1 MSVDFSVKG
10 KVAIVTGGSK
20 GIGRAIALA
29 LAEHGADVT
38 IAARGEEALAS
49 TKREIEALGRRC
61 LAVSANMAKEEDW
74 NRLVDETIAA
84 FGGVDIL
91 VNNAAV
97 DAGYGPA
104 ENTDFKRWDLV
115 MTVNLKAPFALS
127 YAVPAVDARTRRRFD
142 HPHHVERRPA
152 SDVRHVCVLGQQRRA
167 RDADAAERQGVGA
180 ERRARE
186 LHRAR
191 PRAHRDGGAAR
202 RAVPEAG
209 QVAEPDAARRR
220 AGRHR
225 RHRALPRER
234 TPGEYAT
241 GQNFTI
247 DGGEMV
253 LAPTD
258 QL

>member
-38 IAARGEEALAS
+38 ISARGEDALAS

-61 LAVSANMAKEEDW
+61 LVVQANLANEDDW
-74 NRLVDETIAA
+74 KRLVDETIAK

-97 DAGYGPA
+97 DSGYAPA
-104 ENTDFKRWDLV
+104 EKTDLKRWDLV
-115 MTVNLKAPFALS
+115 MKVNLKAPFALS
-127 YAVPAVDARTRRRFD
+127 VLCLPSMRARGGGSIIHITSNEGLRPTYGMCAYSVSKGALITLTQQNGKEWAPSRVRVNCIAPGLVQTEMAAPLVDMFLKQGKLPNPMQHVAVPDDIAGIALYL
-142 HPHHVERRPA
+142 A
-152 SDVRHVCVLGQQRRA
+152 SD
-167 RDADAAERQGVGA
+167 
-180 ERRARE
+180 
-186 LHRAR
+186 
-191 PRAHRDGGAAR
+191 
-202 RAVPEAG
+202 
-209 QVAEPDAARRR
+209 
-220 AGRHR
+220 AGR
-225 RHRALPRER
+225 
-234 TPGEYAT
+234 YAT

-253 LAPTD
+253 LSPTD

>member
-1 MSVDFSVKG
+1 MSVDFSMKG

-20 GIGRAIALA
+20 GIGRAIAIA

-61 LAVSANMAKEEDW
+61 IAVCANMAKEEDW

-104 ENTDFKRWDLV
+104 ENTSFKRWDLV

-127 YAVPAVDARTRRRFD
+127 TLCLPSMRARGGGSIIHITSN
-142 HPHHVERRPA
+142 EALRPTYGMCAYSVSKGALVTLTQQNGKEWAPSGVRVNCIAPGLVRTEMAAPLIELFQKQGKLPNPMQRVGEPDDIAGLALYLA
-152 SDVRHVCVLGQQRRA
+152 SD
-167 RDADAAERQGVGA
+167 
-180 ERRARE
+180 
-186 LHRAR
+186 
-191 PRAHRDGGAAR
+191 
-202 RAVPEAG
+202 
-209 QVAEPDAARRR
+209 
-220 AGRHR
+220 AGR
-225 RHRALPRER
+225 
-234 TPGEYAT
+234 YAT

>member
-1 MSVDFSVKG
+1 MSVDFSVAG

-49 TKREIEALGRRC
+49 TKAEIEGLGRRC

-74 NRLVDETIAA
+74 SRLVDQTIDT

-91 VNNAAV
+91 VNGAAV
-97 DAGYGPA
+97 ASGYGPI
-104 ENTDFKRWDLV
+104 ESVESKRWDLV
-115 MTVNLKAPFALS
+115 MKVNLKAPWALS
-127 YAVPAVDARTRRRFD
+127 SLCLP
-142 HPHHVERRPA
+142 
-152 SDVRHVCVLGQQRRA
+152 SMRA
-167 RDADAAERQGVGA
+167 RGGGSIIHITSNEGLRPTQGMGAYSLSKGALVTLTQLCGKEWAPYNVRVNCIAPGLVRTEMAAPLIEHFATQGRLPNPMKRIG
-180 ERRARE
+180 
-186 LHRAR
+186 
-191 PRAHRDGGAAR
+191 
-202 RAVPEAG
+202 
-209 QVAEPDAARRR
+209 EPDDI
-220 AGRHR
+220 AGI
-225 RHRALPRER
+225 ALYLAS
-234 TPGEYAT
+234 GAGVYAT

-247 DGGEMV
+247 DGGELV